1 MFFSLLLKGV
11 QDKRW
16 LKLAFDKSSL
26 TYQISVQMLLS
37 DQRKE
42 RTILELIIF
51 RRNDKL
57 DVKAC
62 NRENLPADQ
71 QASTYT
77 RYALTMCD
85 VFIPF
90 NKPVSKCCS
99 TQLHLNEQQHPQTLQ
114 KEQIRVINLFTL
126 LAQIEHFELL
136 CESVF
141 LLADR
146 WATVS
151 HLRYTRSNRVPLT
164 NWNILLVMVPHHD
177 TAQQLNGQS
186 VYGLIEQY
194 NRHTT

>member
-11 QDKRW
+11 QDKCW
-16 LKLAFDKSSL
+16 LKLAFDKSSM
-26 TYQISVQMLLS
+26 TYQNSARMLLS
-37 DQRKE
+37 NQRKE
-42 RTILELIIF
+42 RTM
-51 RRNDKL
+51 
-57 DVKAC
+57 KAC
-62 NRENLPADQ
+62 NRENLPPDQ

-77 RYALTMCD
+77 RYVLTMCD

-114 KEQIRVINLFTL
+114 KEQIRVINLLTL
-126 LAQIEHFELL
+126 LAQTEHFELL

-151 HLRYTRSNRVPLT
+151 RVRYTSSNRVSLT
-164 NWNILLVMVPHHD
+164 NWNIRLVMVPHHD
-177 TAQQLNGQS
+177 TTQ
-186 VYGLIEQY
+186 
-194 NRHTT
+194 